1 MLLRDDGSN
10 LPMLHGINDL
20 IDAYDTDLLPPLDIH
35 SSNDEDDKSRND
47 SDQEMKDISIREVG
61 VGDQDSKEI
70 QG

>member
-1 MLLRDDGSN
+1 MLCGV
-10 LPMLHGINDL
+10 NDL
-20 IDAYDTDLLPPLDIH
+20 IDAYGTDLLPPLDIC